1 MNKLL
6 LKIAWWITSTP
17 AFCAN
22 ATAGVNFHAP
32 DMQEIKALATLLHA
46 PAIVVTWDVEMFN
59 ENTYKTGFMFQTKL
73 IQLLNCYMKA
83 MW

>member
-1 MNKLL
+1 
-6 LKIAWWITSTP
+6 
-17 AFCAN
+17 
-22 ATAGVNFHAP
+22 
-32 DMQEIKALATLLHA
+32 MQEIKALATLLHA